1 MERSTK
7 LATLV
12 FSGLVAFSAMASA
25 EETSLPIHEEV
36 QLIEGEGVRA
46 GIVTTQIV
54 TRTAKVTEVHYVN
67 RTLVLEAKDGE
78 VIKLDVN
85 EEAKNFSSIQTDD
98 LVTVE
103 YLESVALFATEKG
116 LVGEDGVLGAVAM
129 AAEGE
134 MPGGLVTE
142 TVKISASVEAIDY
155 DTRTITL
162 KSPEGTKVMQVDESA
177 KRFNNIKKGDEVH
190 FVYTTAVAISV
201 QKAASNIE

>member
-155 DTRTITL
+155 GTRTITL

-177 KRFNNIKKGDEVH
+177 KRFNNIKQGDEVH

>member
-1 MERSTK
+1 
-7 LATLV
+7 
-12 FSGLVAFSAMASA
+12 MASA

-155 DTRTITL
+155 GTRTITL

-177 KRFNNIKKGDEVH
+177 KRFNNIKQGDEVH